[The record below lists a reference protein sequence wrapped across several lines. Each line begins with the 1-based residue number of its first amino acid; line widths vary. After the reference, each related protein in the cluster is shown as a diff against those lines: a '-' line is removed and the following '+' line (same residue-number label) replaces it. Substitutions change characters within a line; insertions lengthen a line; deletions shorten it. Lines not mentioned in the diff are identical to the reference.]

1 MLLKSASKIAFLL
14 LTITAC
20 AGFLMGMLPVD
31 QFMLLA
37 LAAATFYYSNKGEP
51 GKEYAGK

>member
-1 MLLKSASKIAFLL
+1 MELLKSASKIVFLL

-20 AGFLMGMLPVD
+20 SGFLFGILPVD

-37 LAAATFYYSNKGEP
+37 TGAYAYYFAKKDEI
-51 GKEYAGK
+51 K